1 MKQEYKDWFIENR
14 DLKQYTYK
22 ESDRSYSCTNI
33 YFKDVPFHQDLKEYI
48 YSYNLVSPNTDYKVY
63 HIHTWNEGDFFN
75 EHTDNNLSRIWAYV
89 CELKA
94 SECNTKLKANGEDM
108 IEGVFDSNT
117 LHTLPM
123 IKKGIRIS
131 LTVFGGP
138 KPSLL

>member
-14 DLKQYTYK
+14 SLKQYRYK
-22 ESDRSYSCTNI
+22 ETDRSYSSTNI
-33 YFKDVPFHQDLKEYI
+33 YYKDVPFHQDLKQHI
-48 YSYNLVSPNTDYKVY
+48 YSYDIVSPDTEYNVY
-63 HIHTWNEGDFFN
+63 HIHTWNEGDYFN
-75 EHTDNNLSRIWAYV
+75 EHTDNNLSRKWAYV

-123 IKKGIRIS
+123 IKKGVRIS
-131 LTVFGGP
+131 LTIFGRS
-138 KPSLL
+138 KPTLL